1 MFKAVGEVILDILF
15 PKFCCGCSKLD
26 TYLCGSCF
34 NSLELLSS
42 PIKLSLTNHYIKKI
56 TAVCYYDKTVKELIH
71 TYKYDSVKDISE
83 TIAQF
88 IFYTTTLPQVDY
100 ITAVPLHPKRQ
111 LERGFNQSELVAR
124 TLAQYCTIQYS
135 TLLKREVSRSA
146 QATIVDFEA
155 RQENIAGQFA
165 IAEVNITGK
174 SILIFDDVCTTGA
187 TLNECA
193 KILLNHGAAS
203 AEGLV
208 LAHGS

>member
-34 NSLELLSS
+34 NSLDLLSS
-42 PIKLSLTNHYIKKI
+42 PIKLSLRDHYINKI
-56 TAVCYYDKTVKELIH
+56 SAVCYYDKTIKELIH

-100 ITAVPLHPKRQ
+100 ITSVPLHPERQ
-111 LERGFNQSELVAR
+111 LERGFNQSELIAQK
-124 TLAQYCTIQYS
+124 LAQYSGIQYS

-146 QATIVDFEA
+146 QATIVNFAA
-155 RQENIAGQFA
+155 RQENISGQFVA
-165 IAEVNITGK
+165 TEVNITGK
-174 SILIFDDVCTTGA
+174 NILIFDDVCTTGA

-193 KILLNHGAAS
+193 KVLLSHGAAS
-203 AEGLV
+203 VEGLV

>member
-1 MFKAVGEVILDILF
+1 MFKALGEVILDILF

-34 NSLELLSS
+34 NSLDLLSS
-42 PIKLSLTNHYIKKI
+42 PIKLSLTDHYIKKI
-56 TAVCYYDKTVKELIH
+56 SAVCYYDKTIKELIH

-83 TIAQF
+83 TIVQF

-100 ITAVPLHPKRQ
+100 ITAVPLHPQRQ

-124 TLAQYCTIQYS
+124 TLAQLSNSNYHP
-135 TLLKREVSRSA
+135 LLKREVSRSA
-146 QATIVDFEA
+146 QASLADYAA
-155 RQENIAGQFA
+155 RQKNIVGQFA

-193 KILLNHGAAS
+193 KVLLEHGAAS
-203 AEGLV
+203 VEGLV